1 MRKKILAANW
11 KMNLLCNEAIELHQQ
26 ISQYAQNENVQ
37 IYASSLYLNQLSSL
51 NGLSVGAQNFYFE
64 KNGAFTGEISLS
76 QLASCGVHHVLIGHS
91 ERRQYFNETDEL
103 LKKKVDAAVLN
114 DFNLI
119 FCCGEPLEVREQNN
133 HMGFVVNQLKASL
146 FQIPSKNWHKIAVA
160 YEPIWAIGTGLTAT
174 SEQAEEM
181 HANIRKSVAEAI
193 SDDVATALP
202 ILYGGSCNEKN
213 ASELFACENVDGGLI
228 GGASLKNDSFKEIF
242 KALYELH

>member
-1 MRKKILAANW
+1 
-11 KMNLLCNEAIELHQQ
+11 
-26 ISQYAQNENVQ
+26 
-37 IYASSLYLNQLSSL
+37 
-51 NGLSVGAQNFYFE
+51 
-64 KNGAFTGEISLS
+64 
-76 QLASCGVHHVLIGHS
+76 
-91 ERRQYFNETDEL
+91 
-103 LKKKVDAAVLN
+103 LN

-146 FQIPSKNWHKIAVA
+146 FQIPSKNWNKIAIA